1 MHSPLIAFDFS
12 MAKPAMAALFNNKL
26 YMYVWPMNIDSKTVD
41 ILENADIV
49 VNNRQLPEIS
59 TKKIDENT
67 LICEHVNRASSLADM
82 IVSDIKTLLAE
93 NSCEGYMPVIANE
106 GLAFSA
112 SGNVMLDL
120 SGYKYILMYRLI
132 SEGFTDLRTY
142 APLTIKST
150 AHCSK
155 KGMKKEDMIQKLKD
169 EPDVH
174 WFIHLLKTDESLLK
188 KKTAFVKCVDDLT
201 DAYWCL
207 KTIIKKENIKCIL
220 SDD

>member
-1 MHSPLIAFDFS
+1 
-12 MAKPAMAALFNNKL
+12 
-26 YMYVWPMNIDSKTVD
+26 MYK
-41 ILENADIV
+41 
-49 VNNRQLPEIS
+49 
-59 TKKIDENT
+59 
-67 LICEHVNRASSLADM
+67 
-82 IVSDIKTLLAE
+82 
-93 NSCEGYMPVIANE
+93 
-106 GLAFSA
+106 
-112 SGNVMLDL
+112 
-120 SGYKYILMYRLI
+120 LI

-155 KGMKKEDMIQKLKD
+155 KGMKKEDMIQKMKD

-174 WFIHLLKTDESLLK
+174 WFIHLLKTDESQLK